1 MVTAP
6 RLDRLFGTLALVAVL
21 CLPCPAAALVGDRYG
36 AFGLDG
42 SVRLL
47 SLATQ
52 NYDAPQIFGVSNEA
66 DGLAQGIMRLVA
78 GGHPLE
84 ELSYEAHLVQTTTL
98 EAFSGPAAL
107 LGGAGGAGA
116 LFGPGAS
123 AGRYRLVPGQLAFGE
138 ERTGDVHAQLTVD
151 RLNLKLIT
159 RFADITIGRQAV
171 TFGTAYFW
179 NPLDVFFAFGSTQFD
194 RDYKPGVDAM
204 RVDMPFGDFS
214 GATVLVALGDA
225 DSEDLWRESAVVA
238 RAFSN
243 FADWDL
249 AVQGGK
255 LRGGIQAG
263 AAFAGEAF
271 TVEMRGEAAYF
282 WADDEAPLGDYFA
295 AVLGV
300 GRRFENTLHLQL
312 EHLYN
317 GGSADTLPESFLL
330 VADGWLV
337 QASENVTGLSITY
350 ELLPVL
356 FGSLAYLFEWDNQS
370 MLFQPGLVYSAA
382 EEVDLVAGAV
392 IAVGDRP
399 QILSIESELG
409 SYPNFFYVEA
419 KVYF

>member
-1 MVTAP
+1 MVTAH
-6 RLDRLFGTLALVAVL
+6 RLDRWIGGVILVAVL
-21 CLPCPAAALVGDRYG
+21 CLPRPAAALVGDRYG

-42 SVRLL
+42 SIRLI

-52 NYDAPQIFGVSNEA
+52 NYDAPLIFGVDNEA
-66 DGLAQGIMRLVA
+66 DGLTQSILRLVT
-78 GGHPLE
+78 GGQPLE

-98 EAFSGPAAL
+98 EAFSGSAAL
-107 LGGAGGAGA
+107 LDSSGGAGA

-138 ERTGDVHAQLTVD
+138 ESSGDVNAQLTVD

-194 RDYKPGVDAM
+194 RDYKPGVDAV
-204 RVDMPFGDFS
+204 RVDVPFGDFS
-214 GATVLVALGDA
+214 GATVLFALGDA
-225 DSEDLWRESAVVA
+225 DSDDLWRESAVVA

-243 FADWDL
+243 FQDWDL
-249 AVQGGK
+249 VLQGGK

-263 AAFAGEAF
+263 GAFAGEAY
-271 TVEMRGEAAYF
+271 TIEVRGEAAWF
-282 WADDEAPLGDYFA
+282 WPDDEAPLGDHFT

-300 GRRFENTLHLQL
+300 GRRFESTLHLQL

-317 GGSADTLPESFLL
+317 GGSADTLLESFLL

-350 ELLPVL
+350 ELLPIL

-392 IAVGDRP
+392 VAVGDRP

-419 KVYF
+419 KIYF